1 MIGITRDDD
10 VTTLEIQRHERRN
23 ALNTEVCTGIRDGI
37 RSAEESGARVVVITG
52 QGTVFSAGADLTSA
66 AYDRDFLAAHYGML
80 DAVQKTPLPVIAAV
94 NGPAVGAGVQ
104 LAIAADL
111 RVAVPDA
118 SFMIPVAKL
127 GLAMDNWTIARLS
140 ELAGG
145 GVARAMLMG
154 VQTITAE
161 NAVQFGLVNGI
172 GDSAAAHE
180 WAREIAKLAPLSLRH
195 MKLVF
200 NHMPDSEPTQ
210 EQQEAH
216 RAAWASAD
224 MAEARAARKE
234 KRPPVFRGE

>member
-1 MIGITRDDD
+1 MIGTSRDEN
-10 VTTLEIQRHERRN
+10 VVTLEIQRHERRN
-23 ALNTEVCTGIRDGI
+23 ALNTEVCTAIANAVRA
-37 RSAEESGARVVVITG
+37 AEDDGARAIVITG
-52 QGTVFSAGADLTSA
+52 KGSAFSAGADLTSA
-66 AYDRDFLAAHYGML
+66 AYDRDFAGAHYSML
-80 DAVQKTPLPVIAAV
+80 DAIQKTPVPVIAAV

-111 RVAVPDA
+111 RVAVPAA

-127 GLAMDNWTIARLS
+127 GLAMDNWTIVRLS

-161 NAVQFGLVNGI
+161 NAVQYGLVNGI
-172 GDSAAAHE
+172 GDLSAAQE
-180 WAREIAKLAPLSLRH
+180 WAHEIAKLAPLSLRH
-195 MKLVF
+195 LKLVF
-200 NHMPDSEPTQ
+200 NHMPDSEPTP
-210 EQQEAH
+210 EQAEAH

-224 MAEARAARKE
+224 VAEARAARME